1 MNTYDLQQLKMAWIA
16 AKEAGDTQAQVTLLR
31 DHPAAQA
38 ELSNFIAAYQA
49 TDVAEFD
56 AMSSL
61 PPALLPMLQ
70 RARQLALERVFS
82 TQSQPAT
89 LQELR
94 TQRGLSMV
102 AAAKGLRLGV
112 DVWKKVESGAI
123 ELVSLSEHQLER
135 FAHFFQ
141 VNAAQFGDIL
151 NNSQPAITMN
161 RRQTS
166 AAARS
171 EQQSPRKQSFAEAI
185 QHSTMSKDEKR
196 SWLEDK
202 H

>member
-16 AKEAGDTQAQVTLLR
+16 AKEAGDTQAQVLLLR
-31 DHPAAQA
+31 DHPDAQA
-38 ELSNFIAAYQA
+38 ELSNFIAAYHA
-49 TDVAEFD
+49 TDVAELD

-61 PPALLPMLQ
+61 QPAQLSMLQ
-70 RARQLALERVFS
+70 RASQIALERVFS
-82 TQSQPAT
+82 TQSQPRT

-94 TQRGLSMV
+94 TQHGLTMV

-123 ELVSLSEHQLER
+123 ELVSLSERQLER

-141 VNAAQFGDIL
+141 VNTAQFSDML
-151 NNSQPAITMN
+151 NNSQAAITMN

-166 AAARS
+166 GAARN

-196 SWLEDK
+196 SWLED
-202 H
+202 

>member
-16 AKEAGDTQAQVTLLR
+16 AKEAKDIQAQVTLLR

-38 ELSNFIAAYQA
+38 ELSNFIAAYHA
-49 TDVAEFD
+49 TDVAELD

-61 PPALLPMLQ
+61 QPDLVPMLQ
-70 RARQLALERVFS
+70 RARQVALQRVFT
-82 TQSQPAT
+82 TQPQPTT

-94 TQRGLSMV
+94 TQRGLTMV

-141 VNAAQFGDIL
+141 VNTAQFSDMF

-171 EQQSPRKQSFAEAI
+171 QQQSPRKQSFAEAI

-196 SWLEDK
+196 SWLED
-202 H
+202 

>member
-38 ELSNFIAAYQA
+38 ELSNFIAAYHA
-49 TDVAEFD
+49 TDVAELD

-61 PPALLPMLQ
+61 QPALLPMLQ
-70 RARQLALERVFS
+70 RARQTALERVF
-82 TQSQPAT
+82 TPQPQLTT

-94 TQRGLSMV
+94 TQRNMTMV

-141 VNAAQFGDIL
+141 VNAAQFSDML
-151 NNSQPAITMN
+151 NNSQPAVTMN

-166 AAARS
+166 GAARS

-196 SWLEDK
+196 SWLED
-202 H
+202 

>member
-16 AKEAGDTQAQVTLLR
+16 AKEAGDTQAQVILLR
-31 DHPAAQA
+31 DHPDAQA
-38 ELSNFIAAYQA
+38 ELSNFIAAYHA
-49 TDVAEFD
+49 TDVAELD
-56 AMSSL
+56 AMPSL
-61 PPALLPMLQ
+61 QPALLPMLQ
-70 RARQLALERVFS
+70 RASQVALERVFT
-82 TQSQPAT
+82 TQPQPET

-94 TQRGLSMV
+94 TQRGLTMV

-123 ELVSLSEHQLER
+123 ELVSLSERQLER

-141 VNAAQFGDIL
+141 VNAVQFSDML

-166 AAARS
+166 GAARN

-185 QHSTMSKDEKR
+185 QHSAMSKDEKR
-196 SWLEDK
+196 SWLEE
-202 H
+202 